1 MTIIKCDRCG
11 KELNEACDMTVVGLT
26 AGEYFGAV
34 KPERY
39 DLCNSCAE
47 TLKIWLHSEG
57 DT

>member
-11 KELNEACDMTVVGLT
+11 KELKSQSDIVKMQLAY
-26 AGEYFGAV
+26 GEYNGDIY
-34 KPERY
+34 RY

>member
-11 KELNEACDMTVVGLT
+11 NEIQNPDDVFIVE
-26 AGEYFGAV
+26 AGFRGYQ
-34 KPERY
+34 KTYRPDRY
-39 DLCNSCAE
+39 DLCNYCAE

>member
-11 KELNEACDMTVVGLT
+11 KELDDPCDYTVVGLT

-39 DLCNSCAE
+39 DLCDYCAE

>member
-11 KELNEACDMTVVGLT
+11 KELKTQFDIIKMQLEGYHGDIL
-26 AGEYFGAV
+26 
-34 KPERY
+34 RY
-39 DLCNSCAE
+39 DLCKSCTE